1 MVQGRPSHPGGGG
14 WTEGRLTIRVGADLA
29 RVSML
34 LQSHGYS
41 IRNLDKCV
49 ERDSRDIVAI
59 HGILE
64 KQQRTIDLMVL
75 VTAFALMLGAV
86 SITVMTLVMA

>member
-1 MVQGRPSHPGGGG
+1 M
-14 WTEGRLTIRVGADLA
+14 EG
-29 RVSML
+29 
-34 LQSHGYS
+34 
-41 IRNLDKCV
+41 
-49 ERDSRDIVAI
+49 ERRGIVAI
-59 HGILE
+59 HRILE

>member
-1 MVQGRPSHPGGGG
+1 M
-14 WTEGRLTIRVGADLA
+14 TDDRLTIRDRADLA
-29 RVSML
+29 RVAML

-59 HGILE
+59 HRILCCFS
-64 KQQRTIDLMVL
+64 RILW
-75 VTAFALMLGAV
+75 
-86 SITVMTLVMA
+86 MAAISWPSTGSSRSSRGSST

>member
-1 MVQGRPSHPGGGG
+1 MEQGCPSHQQGDEL
-14 WTEGRLTIRVGADLA
+14 TEDRLTIRDRADLA
-29 RVSML
+29 RVAML

-59 HGILE
+59 HRILE

>member
-1 MVQGRPSHPGGGG
+1 M
-14 WTEGRLTIRVGADLA
+14 TDDRLTIRDRADLA
-29 RVSML
+29 RVAML

-59 HGILE
+59 NRILE
-64 KQQRTIDLMVL
+64 KQQRIIDQMVL
-75 VTAFALMLGAV
+75 VSAFALMLGAV

>member
-1 MVQGRPSHPGGGG
+1 M
-14 WTEGRLTIRVGADLA
+14 TEGRLTIRDRADLA
-29 RVSML
+29 RVAML
-34 LQSHGYS
+34 LQSHGHS

-59 HGILE
+59 HRILE
-64 KQQRTIDLMVL
+64 RQQRTIDLMVL
-75 VTAFALMLGAV
+75 VTALALMLGAV

>member
-1 MVQGRPSHPGGGG
+1 MEQGRPSHQRGDRL
-14 WTEGRLTIRVGADLA
+14 TDDRLTIRDRADLA
-29 RVSML
+29 RVAML

-59 HGILE
+59 HRILE
-64 KQQRTIDLMVL
+64 RQQRTIDLMVL